1 MRYLVVSDIHA
12 NWEALQAV
20 LEDAKGKYKKIICLG
35 DIVGYGADPNPV
47 TEWVRDNVANVIRG
61 NHDKVC
67 CGLEDPVLFNAVAE
81 KAARWTLEQLTPKN
95 RDFLRGLPKGP
106 VEEDG
111 FLMVHGSVLDEDE
124 YLLDPRDTVLQFAN
138 ANGKPV
144 FFGHTHVQGGFLL
157 WPAGKKSKPAAFE
170 PDAHEPNGSEL
181 KLRPGRGQLVN
192 PGSVGQPRD
201 LNPHAAYALYN
212 SKSGVVEFRRCQYD
226 LATAQKKIR
235 DAGLPPALAD
245 RLALGR

>member
-1 MRYLVVSDIHA
+1 MRYLILSDIHA
-12 NWEALQAV
+12 NWEALEAV
-20 LEDAKGKYKKIICLG
+20 LKDAEGAYDTIVCLG

-47 TEWVRDNVANVIRG
+47 ADWVREHVATVIRG

-67 CGLEDPVLFNAVAE
+67 CGLEDPTLFNPIAE
-81 KAARWTLEQLTPKN
+81 QAARWTFGALSPEN
-95 RDFLRGLPKGP
+95 RAFLRELARGP
-106 VEEDG
+106 VEENG

-124 YLLDPRDTVLQFAN
+124 YLLDPRDTVLQFVN
-138 ANGKPV
+138 ARGKPV

-157 WPAGKKSKPAAFE
+157 WKVGEESRSAAFQ
-170 PDAHEPNGSEL
+170 PDGTS
-181 KLRPGRGQLVN
+181 LRLQPGRGQLVN

-201 LNPHAAYALYN
+201 MNWLAAYALYD
-212 SKSGVVEFRRCQYD
+212 SDREVVEFRRCEYD

-245 RLALGR
+245 RLAVGR

>member
-20 LEDAKGKYKKIICLG
+20 LQDAEGTYETIVCLG
-35 DIVGYGADPNPV
+35 DVVGYGADPNRV
-47 TEWVRDNVANVIRG
+47 TEWVRDNVAKVIRG

-67 CGLEDPVLFNAVAE
+67 CGLEDPLLFNPIAE
-81 KAARWTLEQLTPKN
+81 KAARWTLGQLTPEN
-95 RDFLRGLPKGP
+95 RDFLRGLAKGP
-106 VEEDG
+106 AEEDG

-124 YLLDPRDTVLQFAN
+124 YLLDPRDTVLQFVN

-144 FFGHTHVQGGFLL
+144 FFGHTHVQGGFLF
-157 WPAGKKSKPAAFE
+157 WQAGEKSKPAAFQ
-170 PDAHEPNGSEL
+170 PDGSAL
-181 KLRPGRGQLVN
+181 RLRPERGQLVN

-201 LNPHAAYALYN
+201 MNWLAAYALYD
-212 SKSGVVEFRRCQYD
+212 SDSAVVEFRRCEYD

-235 DAGLPPALAD
+235 DAGLPAALAE
-245 RLALGR
+245 RLAVGR